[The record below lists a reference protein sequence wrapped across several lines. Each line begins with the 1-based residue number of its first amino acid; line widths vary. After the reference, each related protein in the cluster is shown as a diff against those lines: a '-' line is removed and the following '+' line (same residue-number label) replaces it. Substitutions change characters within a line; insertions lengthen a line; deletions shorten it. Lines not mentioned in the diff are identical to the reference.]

1 MKKSGDTRSKVYYVI
16 SECFFVLMCATFV
29 LAVLKYNGIYV
40 QLAMVTTV
48 VFCATFKVLYH
59 IRKRR
64 FVRKQ
69 KREIDEVKVKS
80 ESTFRAVTPFDV
92 DRSAFKAKK
101 AMDEYG
107 DALIR
112 SAGLEKLLEDEEKA
126 RLLNIDKRN
135 LKDSTEEA
143 NRKKQKALDA
153 CEEFEKI
160 KNDMEK
166 RKEILS
172 KFCNNLGDR

>member
-16 SECFFVLMCATFV
+16 SGCFFVLMCATFASTV
-29 LAVLKYNGIYV
+29 FKYNGIYV
-40 QLAMVTTV
+40 QLAMVITA
-48 VFCATFKVLYH
+48 VFYATFKVLYH

-64 FVRKQ
+64 VERKQ
-69 KREIDEVKVKS
+69 KREIDEVKVRS
-80 ESTFRAVTPFDV
+80 ESTFRAVTSFDV

-112 SAGLEKLLEDEEKA
+112 SAGLEKLLEDEGKA
-126 RLLNIDKRN
+126 RLLNIDKRS
-135 LKDSTEEA
+135 LKDSTVEA
-143 NRKKQKALDA
+143 DRKKQKALDA

-160 KNDMEK
+160 KSDMEK
-166 RKEILS
+166 QKEVLN
-172 KFCNNLGDR
+172 KFYGSPGDR